1 MDLICFLK
9 SKAYCDYPNECFFI
23 SCNKE
28 NIFLSDIIRVPP
40 IYLPLYSVEWCELE
54 KQWLWSTLT
63 CPVALL
69 KNIKRFEIQYA
80 PLNKIST
87 K

>member
-9 SKAYCDYPNECFFI
+9 SKAYCDYQNGCFFV
-23 SCNKE
+23 SCIKE
-28 NIFLSDIIRVPP
+28 DIFLSDIIRVPP
-40 IYLPLYSVEWCELE
+40 VYLSLCSVERC
-54 KQWLWSTLT
+54 
-63 CPVALL
+63 VRIRMALANSNL
-69 KNIKRFEIQYA
+69 PSSFVKNIKRSEIQYA